1 MVKAEALSDHMRQ
14 LELVD
19 PATFSTGYQKEFRVS
34 CMHN

>member
-1 MVKAEALSDHMRQ
+1 MVKAEVLSDHISQ

-34 CMHN
+34 CTHN